1 MFHQKAL
8 SNNHL
13 YLKSDCLYPRW
24 TNQTHSL
31 SQSYTRRLLSRDS
44 YSTSKSYPPDMDQ
57 DHGFSHDGQ
66 SIKLGLG
73 QVRLVRVLNDYRFY
87 LLVTGDEIPKY

>member
-1 MFHQKAL
+1 MFHQKAP

-13 YLKSDCLYPRW
+13 HLKSDCLYPRW
-24 TNQTHSL
+24 ESNPLLVSKLHPD
-31 SQSYTRRLLSRDS
+31 RLLSRDS

-57 DHGFSHDGQ
+57 DHGFSDDGQ

>member
-13 YLKSDCLYPRW
+13 KSTVYIHVGY
-24 TNQTHSL
+24 QTRSL

-44 YSTSKSYPPDMDQ
+44 YSSSKSNPPDMDQ
-57 DHGFSHDGQ
+57 DHGFSHNGQ

-87 LLVTGDEIPKY
+87 LLVTGNEIPKY